1 LVAMLEIATTVLAL
15 LVVLFGFELWK
26 RSQRPPEIQIET
38 VVETIEDTER
48 LLALTQE
55 LATAK
60 QSVRFHEGA
69 IDELSHQVARLQ
81 LDLESTQVEAKK
93 QKGRAASAHTSKGQI
108 LEKWAPFVEHPQIDP
123 DWKAENWNFMGNPI
137 DYIVWDY
144 RDDKDKNVEEG
155 MVYIMDVKSAKAQL
169 STKQRRIRDLVKA
182 GRVEWREIRL
192 D

>member
-1 LVAMLEIATTVLAL
+1 MWELATAFLGL
-15 LVVLFGFELWK
+15 LVVLLAIELWK
-26 RSQRPPEIQIET
+26 MSCRPPEIQIET

-48 LLALTQE
+48 LLSLTQE

-81 LDLESTQVEAKK
+81 LDLENTQAEAKK

-108 LEKWAPFVEHPQIDP
+108 LEKWAPFVDHPKIDP
-123 DWKAENWNFMGNPI
+123 EWKAENWNFMGNPI

-144 RDDKDKNVEEG
+144 RDNKDLNLEEG
-155 MVYIMDVKSAKAQL
+155 MIYIMDVKSAKAQL

-182 GRVEWREIRL
+182 GRVQWREIRL
-192 D
+192 E